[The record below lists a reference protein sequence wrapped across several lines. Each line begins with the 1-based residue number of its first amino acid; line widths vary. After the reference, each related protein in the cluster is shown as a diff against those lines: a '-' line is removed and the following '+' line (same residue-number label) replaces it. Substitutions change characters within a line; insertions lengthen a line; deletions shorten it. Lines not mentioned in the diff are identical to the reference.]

1 MTILLAALLAGAAVH
16 VMSGPPI
23 SVRLRRDRPR
33 SHRVWRVA
41 GRRGAEADRRAAVV
55 DLCAALA
62 AELRAGR
69 QPDEA
74 LAHAARY
81 ISPVAPRAV
90 AAAATGFDAVGGLI
104 EDAAL
109 PGADGLRGVAAC
121 LEVAAGAGAGLADAI
136 ERVHA
141 AIRAEQ
147 EQRDRI
153 AAELAGPRAT
163 ARLLAGLPVVGLAI
177 GHAIGADPV
186 GVLLGTTWGLAVLAA
201 GLALNGLGLWWVSAL
216 AARAQ
221 EPRTASGVGWSATKG
236 AQWPRGS
243 LCRWPA
249 WRWLLLWRCLVGPA
263 PAAGC
268 GHVSALAQPRSAG
281 SRHMSDGWPAGR
293 GTPQPWLACAWV
305 AVSAGAAASSP
316 GSGCSLSLAGGCTG
330 RLRTCSARHTG
341 GLRLTCRWL
350 PICWLRA

>member
-23 SVRLRRDRPR
+23 SLRLRRDRPR
-33 SHRVWRVA
+33 AQRVWRVA
-41 GRRGAEADRRAAVV
+41 GCQRTEAERRAAVV
-55 DLCAALA
+55 ALCAALA

-69 QPDEA
+69 PPDEA
-74 LAHAARY
+74 LRHAARY
-81 ISPVAPRAV
+81 SAPVAPRAV
-90 AAAATGFDAVGGLI
+90 AAASTGLDTVSALIADAR
-104 EDAAL
+104 L
-109 PGADGLRGVAAC
+109 PGAGGLRGVAAC
-121 LEVAAGAGAGLADAI
+121 LEVAAGTGAGLAAAI

-141 AIRAEQ
+141 ALRAEQ

-221 EPRTASGVGWSATKG
+221 EPRTASGVGWSALARKG
-236 AQWPRGS
+236 AE
-243 LCRWPA
+243 
-249 WRWLLLWRCLVGPA
+249 
-263 PAAGC
+263 
-268 GHVSALAQPRSAG
+268 
-281 SRHMSDGWPAGR
+281 
-293 GTPQPWLACAWV
+293 
-305 AVSAGAAASSP
+305 
-316 GSGCSLSLAGGCTG
+316 
-330 RLRTCSARHTG
+330 
-341 GLRLTCRWL
+341 WL
-350 PICWLRA
+350 PVS